1 MPQEIPKLRVQFLNG
16 RDVFPSILC
25 EECERFTTQHRC
37 LFDVT
42 KHGYLFDGC
51 QVCGTAVCSICASSF
66 GNEGIFTCAEHSST
80 KENERPDV
88 IGNERPA
95 AKDNNHGSAQW
106 TNRAKLKPDK
116 EKKKKERGVEY
127 SATEILLLSKA
138 WISASENTLTGV
150 HQKMNTFWDSV
161 LQSYNIF
168 KQQHDDYMAKEKQ
181 IDKFRMRTLMNSVSR
196 ASDFPD
202 EDMDEA
208 IQLPMRNVGSLQQKW
223 SKKVQPLVFKFT
235 PKKVVRTRRHILIA
249 CTLSS

>member
-127 SATEILLLSKA
+127 SATEILLLSTPFGTQCCRVTTFSNSSMMIT
-138 WISASENTLTGV
+138 W
-150 HQKMNTFWDSV
+150 QKKN
-161 LQSYNIF
+161 
-168 KQQHDDYMAKEKQ
+168 
-181 IDKFRMRTLMNSVSR
+181 R
-196 ASDFPD
+196 
-202 EDMDEA
+202 
-208 IQLPMRNVGSLQQKW
+208 
-223 SKKVQPLVFKFT
+223 
-235 PKKVVRTRRHILIA
+235 
-249 CTLSS
+249 